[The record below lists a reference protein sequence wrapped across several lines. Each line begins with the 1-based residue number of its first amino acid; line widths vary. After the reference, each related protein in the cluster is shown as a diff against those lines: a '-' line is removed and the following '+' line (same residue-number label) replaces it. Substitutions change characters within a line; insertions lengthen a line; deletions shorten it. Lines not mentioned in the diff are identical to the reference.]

1 MNVPLLI
8 MNAASAGPIVEVVVD
23 GASVAGL
30 EVDTDGAASCWFVS
44 PAHRVP
50 ADGVPYLEHGI
61 GSFGAFFAWTAGRPV
76 RGLGYAIHAAAIDA
90 DARGRAGGTWLADSV
105 RPVPLSL
112 GEASVVVDVFLRYC
126 DAEALELEGA
136 DVGAALARARP
147 AERLALA
154 AMLNEWINWL
164 GEPWPYP
171 KDRLGYVVETAME
184 VSNACGTDGEHCEEL
199 LEMTWRTR
207 AGGPIEWR

>member
-76 RGLGYAIHAAAIDA
+76 GGLGCAIHAAARDVE
-90 DARGRAGGTWLADSV
+90 ARGRAGGTWLADTV
-105 RPVPLSL
+105 RPVPLSP
-112 GEASVVVDVFLRYC
+112 GEASVVVDVLLRYC

-147 AERLALA
+147 AERLASRRCSTSGSTGWASRGPTRKTVSGTSSRPLWRSRTLA
-154 AMLNEWINWL
+154 
-164 GEPWPYP
+164 GP
-171 KDRLGYVVETAME
+171 T
-184 VSNACGTDGEHCEEL
+184 VSIVRSC
-199 LEMTWRTR
+199 WR
-207 AGGPIEWR
+207 